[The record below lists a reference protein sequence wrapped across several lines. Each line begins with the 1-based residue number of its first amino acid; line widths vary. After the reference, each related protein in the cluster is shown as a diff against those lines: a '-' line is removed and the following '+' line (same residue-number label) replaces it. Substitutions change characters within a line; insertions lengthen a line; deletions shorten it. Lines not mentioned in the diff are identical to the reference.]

1 MSIPTSRVKAPVT
14 FPAMGDRVQ
23 HEQYGAGTV
32 TLLDVYHTVID
43 FDGHG
48 LRRFVTNRIV
58 VERTDDP
65 GPTPSERR
73 AIVCGGPRRSGRGS
87 KPRPSSRRCRSRR
100 AVAAPSPIPRTRPR
114 PPSRRP
120 SRRLREA
127 PRRRRQAPGVTPST
141 MSKRAC
147 SSPTVD
153 WGSGAKGTITL

>member
-23 HEQYGAGTV
+23 HEQYGVGTV

-73 AIVCGGPRRSGRGS
+73 AIVL
-87 KPRPSSRRCRSRR
+87 RR
-100 AVAAPSPIPRTRPR
+100 AKEERARVKAAALVEKVPV
-114 PPSRRP
+114 PSRR
-120 SRRLREA
+120 RRAKPDPEDAPAPVVETPVETPADTLRNGA
-127 PRRRRQAPGVTPST
+127 DVRRRA
-141 MSKRAC
+141 
-147 SSPTVD
+147 
-153 WGSGAKGTITL
+153 

>member
-1 MSIPTSRVKAPVT
+1 MSLSKPKPPVS
-14 FPAMGDRVQ
+14 FPALGNRVQ

-73 AIVCGGPRRSGRGS
+73 AIVL
-87 KPRPSSRRCRSRR
+87 RR
-100 AVAAPSPIPRTRPR
+100 AKEERARVKAAALVEKVPV
-114 PPSRRP
+114 PSRR
-120 SRRLREA
+120 RRAKPDPEDAPAPAVEA
-127 PRRRRQAPGVTPST
+127 PAETPAET
-141 MSKRAC
+141 PA
-147 SSPTVD
+147 
-153 WGSGAKGTITL
+153 

>member
-58 VERTDDP
+58 VERTEDP

-73 AIVCGGPRRSGRGS
+73 VIAA
-87 KPRPSSRRCRSRR
+87 RR
-100 AVAAPSPIPRTRPR
+100 AKEERARVKAASLVEKVAV
-114 PPSRRP
+114 PSRR
-120 SRRLREA
+120 RRAKPDAEDA
-127 PRRRRQAPGVTPST
+127 PAPAADTPVET
-141 MSKRAC
+141 PA
-147 SSPTVD
+147 
-153 WGSGAKGTITL
+153 